1 MESQLIHLQL
11 PTSGESSSSV
21 LAAATLAAMGLLLAA
36 LAHSGHCC
44 QPQELQGHG
53 FRWLQVD
60 WPCHQQQY

>member
-36 LAHSGHCC
+36 LAH
-44 QPQELQGHG
+44 
-53 FRWLQVD
+53 
-60 WPCHQQQY
+60 